1 MSQYVVFVI
10 AGLGAGAAYAA
21 MAMAVVTTY
30 RGTGVINFAQ
40 GAMAVWG
47 VFVFDELRRSGDLV
61 FAVGSVHVGRP
72 GPWLAVLAGVVSAA
86 SMAVVVHLGVFRPLR
101 RAPALARVVASVGV
115 TLVLLALIIQRFG
128 TTRRAV
134 PATLR
139 NDNVTAGS
147 ISFSQDRL
155 WFTVLV
161 LAIAAGLW
169 AYGRFTRT
177 GLATRA
183 AAQNERGAVVLGY
196 SPGRLAAVTW
206 VLGTTV
212 ASLVAIVVAP
222 SVGLEPVAWTLMVV
236 PALACALIARFTS
249 VGVACGA
256 GLALGA
262 IESVLTLLSSQSW
275 WPGWATVGVAQ
286 SLPFL
291 VIVVTLVIAGHRLPV
306 RGSVLIDRLPAVIVT
321 RPRPSRVMVL
331 VAAGTLAV
339 TLTQGSY
346 RFGVIT
352 SMIVA
357 IIALSLVVLTGLV
370 GQISLAQAAFAGSAG
385 FALSKIGTAVPFP
398 LSLLLAAGAA
408 TVLGL
413 LVGLPALRIRGVQ
426 LAVVTLAAGV
436 AIEAFVFHNPTLSP
450 STGNPIPDANL
461 FGVDLAARHGTD
473 LARWPF
479 GLLVLTL
486 LTLAC
491 LAVSN
496 IIRSATGRRFLAVR
510 SKERA
515 AASLGV
521 NVEATKLVAFA
532 LSSFLA
538 GLGGALIG
546 YSRGQL
552 SADSFTVAVSLT
564 LLAFAYLGGI
574 TSVNGALVAGALG
587 PLGIGYVVLDR
598 NVALGERYLLVSGGL
613 LRVTAILNPSGIAG
627 RARETVDALRA
638 PLNRRA
644 SAQPAPAERAAAERT
659 PAPGPLPPSTAL
671 ELS

>member
-1 MSQYVVFVI
+1 MNQYLVFVI

-21 MAMAVVTTY
+21 MAMALVTTY

-47 VFVFDELRRSGDLV
+47 VFVYDELRRSGDLV
-61 FAVGSVHVGRP
+61 FALGSVHLGRAGAWP
-72 GPWLAVLAGVVSAA
+72 AVLAGVASAA
-86 SMAVVVHLGVFRPLR
+86 SMAVVVHLAVFRPLR
-101 RAPALARVVASVGV
+101 RAPVLARVVASVGV

-128 TTRRAV
+128 TARRAV
-134 PATLR
+134 PPTLK
-139 NDNVTAGS
+139 NGNVSTGS
-147 ISFSQDRL
+147 ISFSQDRI
-155 WFTVLV
+155 WFTSLV
-161 LAIAAGLW
+161 VAIAAALW

-212 ASLVAIVVAP
+212 ASVVAIVVAP
-222 SVGLEPVAWTLMVV
+222 SVGLEPAAWTLMVV

-249 VGVACGA
+249 VGIACAA

-291 VIVVTLVIAGHRLPV
+291 VIVVTLVLAGHRLPV
-306 RGSVLIDRLPAVIVT
+306 RGSLLLDRLPAVVVT
-321 RPRPSRVMVL
+321 TPRPARVVALVIAGVL
-331 VAAGTLAV
+331 ALIFTE
-339 TLTQGSY
+339 GSY

-398 LSLLLAAGAA
+398 LSLLLAASAA
-408 TVLGL
+408 TLLGL

-436 AIEAFVFHNPTLSP
+436 AIEAFVFHNPTLT
-450 STGNPIPDANL
+450 STAGNPIPDASFL
-461 FGVDLAARHGTD
+461 GIDLAARQGTD
-473 LARWPF
+473 LARLPF
-479 GLLVLTL
+479 GLLVLAV
-486 LTLAC
+486 LTVAC

-496 IIRSATGRRFLAVR
+496 IIRSGTGRRFLAVR
-510 SKERA
+510 SNERA
-515 AASLGV
+515 AASLGI
-521 NVEATKLVAFA
+521 NVEATKLMAFA

-546 YSRGQL
+546 SSRGQL
-552 SADSFTVAVSLT
+552 SADSFTVTVSLT

-574 TSVNGALVAGALG
+574 TSVSGALVAGALG

-598 NVALGERYLLVSGGL
+598 NVAIGDRYLLVSGGL
-613 LRVTAILNPSGIAG
+613 LLVTAILNPSGIAG
-627 RARETVDALRA
+627 RARETVGRVG
-638 PLNRRA
+638 RV
-644 SAQPAPAERAAAERT
+644 
-659 PAPGPLPPSTAL
+659 G
-671 ELS
+671 